1 MRKRAWPDVAIPP
14 GATLAEEL
22 EARKLS
28 QSELARRMGRP
39 VQAVNEIVKGKKAI
53 TGETALQLE
62 EVLGVS
68 ADFWMRLE
76 ADYQLARARI
86 AATQAT
92 RKRVARGTGATP
104 RGRRVTAA

>member
-1 MRKRAWPDVAIPP
+1 MAQRIWSDVAIPP

-22 EARKLS
+22 KARDIT

-39 VQAVNEIVKGKKAI
+39 VQAVNEIVRGKKAI

-62 EVLGVS
+62 SVLRGIS

-76 ADYQLARARI
+76 ADYRLVRARLEMGR
-86 AATQAT
+86 AA
-92 RKRVARGTGATP
+92 RR
-104 RGRRVTAA
+104 RRVSVLA